1 MSVAIVNWFIGRFA
15 AVMHEGTWWG
25 VAAGVTQV
33 AAALLPIIGA
43 GADLLAAEALGARD
57 GDASPLRKATIAVGR
72 ALACGGVWVT
82 GFIGLAY
89 VWGIYLLTPETGPA
103 QVAARAIV
111 TIGIALVTGW
121 TLWRFASVYL
131 AEQVPTT
138 RVTLPGIDDEA
149 EPATQSRLA
158 TALPLVRS
166 AVLGV
171 VIGVTALIV
180 LSTLGVNI
188 GPLLAGFGV
197 VGLAIS
203 FGSQA
208 LVRDI
213 MSGIFFMA
221 DDAFRVGEYVD
232 TGRLKG
238 TVEKITVRSVQLR
251 HQSGLVHTIPFG
263 QLQAITNASRDW
275 ATVKF
280 NIRLERGIDLDQARR
295 IIKRVGQEMLN
306 DTELAPEIILPLK
319 LQGVADITDG
329 AIVCRL
335 KITARPARASWVQRE
350 ALKRVYAALEGN
362 GIAFASG
369 AVTVKSPEP
378 DGAVPSAAAGAAA
391 AAPSRRTLAGITG

>member
-1 MSVAIVNWFIGRFA
+1 
-15 AVMHEGTWWG
+15 
-25 VAAGVTQV
+25 
-33 AAALLPIIGA
+33 LPRARARGAKTHRTRIIAA
-43 GADLLAAEALGARD
+43 GADLLVAEGLGARD

-72 ALACGGVWVT
+72 ALACGGVWVL
-82 GFIGLAY
+82 GLIGLAY
-89 VWGIYLLTPETGPA
+89 VWGVYLLTPETGPA
-103 QVAARAIV
+103 QVAARALV
-111 TIGIALVTGW
+111 TVGIALVTGW

-131 AEQVPTT
+131 AEHAPKP
-138 RVTLPGIDDEA
+138 RAALPGIDDEV
-149 EPATQSRLA
+149 EPPPQSRLA

-166 AVLGV
+166 VILGIV
-171 VIGVTALIV
+171 VGVTGLIV
-180 LSTLGVNI
+180 LSTLGVDI

-197 VGLAIS
+197 IGLAIS

-251 HQSGLVHTIPFG
+251 HQSGLVHTVPFG

-280 NIRLERGIDLDQARR
+280 NIRLERGIDLEQTRK
-295 IIKRVGQEMLN
+295 IIKRVGQEMLE
-306 DTELAPEIILPLK
+306 DGELAPEIILPLK

-335 KITARPARASWVQRE
+335 KITAKPARASWVQRE
-350 ALKRVYAALEGN
+350 ALKRVYAALEGS

-369 AVTVKSPEP
+369 AVTVRSPDP
-378 DGAVPSAAAGAAA
+378 DHSAVSSAAGAAA
-391 AAPSRRTLAGITG
+391 AMPMRANRLAEIPG